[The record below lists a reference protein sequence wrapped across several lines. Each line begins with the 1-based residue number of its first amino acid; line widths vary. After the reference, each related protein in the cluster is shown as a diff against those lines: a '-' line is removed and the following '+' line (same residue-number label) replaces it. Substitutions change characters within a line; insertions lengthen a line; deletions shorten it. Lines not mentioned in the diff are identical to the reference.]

1 MSQMIDM
8 QTGAQ
13 QAPTPLQFQ
22 AFKSIEKYRVCSPSK
37 TFKKMIKFLPNPCIL
52 IASCFIKYCVNYKG
66 ENVSIDYT
74 TLNNLA
80 NNPEF
85 KTTLDEVRTK
95 MFDKLKIM
103 GERTFVVRKTSDM
116 ELNALKAVFKNAY
129 TVENVQYGYCI
140 STFSLIDP
148 QNNPRRHAIAIVSNS
163 DSALVFDDNF
173 GLFGVPLQELNNFL
187 SQLTQLYFYPSKI
200 YFYSLY

>member
-1 MSQMIDM
+1 M
-8 QTGAQ
+8 
-13 QAPTPLQFQ
+13 
-22 AFKSIEKYRVCSPSK
+22 
-37 TFKKMIKFLPNPCIL
+37 
-52 IASCFIKYCVNYKG
+52 NYKG
-66 ENVSIDYT
+66 ETVSIDYT

-85 KTTLDEVRTK
+85 KTTLDEVKTK
-95 MFDKLKIM
+95 MLYRLKIM
-103 GERTFVVRKTSDM
+103 GERTFAVRKTSDM
-116 ELNALKAVFKNAY
+116 ELNALKAVFENAY

-187 SQLTQLYFYPSKI
+187 SQLTQLYRRPSGI